1 MKDTSTKKDEIE
13 IDNITE
19 MEEDDKDEME
29 EDDKDEMHN
38 TKEKM
43 MDVISKYKQL
53 SPKELLKLRI
63 YNKSL

>member
-13 IDNITE
+13 IDNIT
-19 MEEDDKDEME
+19 EME